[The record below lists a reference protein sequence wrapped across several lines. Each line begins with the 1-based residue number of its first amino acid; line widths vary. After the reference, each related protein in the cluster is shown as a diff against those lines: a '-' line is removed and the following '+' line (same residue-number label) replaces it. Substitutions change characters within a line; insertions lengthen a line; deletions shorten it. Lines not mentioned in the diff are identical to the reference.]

1 MTKEEYFIFHKSM
14 TDRMEQITRAK
25 NHDYSGFGDSPFSN
39 FMVVEKCGIAST
51 EQGFLT
57 RMMDKISRVNSF
69 VQQGV
74 TKVSDEKIE
83 DTLLDLANY
92 AILMS
97 GYLKS
102 KKNG

>member
-1 MTKEEYFIFHKSM
+1 MTHSEYFEFHKSM
-14 TDRMEQITRAK
+14 TQRMEQIARAK
-25 NHDYSGFGDSPFSN
+25 NHDYSGFEGSPFSN
-39 FMVVEKCGIAST
+39 FEIVERCGIAST

-69 VQQGV
+69 VKQGT

-92 AILMS
+92 AILLA

-102 KKNG
+102 KQ